1 MATSAAMTMSSQCS
15 GAAGTP
21 AQTKLNLGASGGGQI
36 SPAKQPAATSVIAA
50 PTSTTP
56 TPYASILSAVKP
68 PPTAA
73 DPEEVVI
80 LSSPLSSA
88 SELQVDSPPTLSSAA
103 PEPMDVDSPLIS
115 VVAPSTS
122 T

>member
-1 MATSAAMTMSSQCS
+1 MATSAAMSMTSQCS

-21 AQTKLNLGASGGGQI
+21 AQTKLNLGASSVVQI
-36 SPAKQPAATSVIAA
+36 SPATQPAATSAIAA
-50 PTSTTP
+50 PTSTAP
-56 TPYASILSAVKP
+56 TPHASIFSAVKP
-68 PPTAA
+68 PPTAV

-88 SELQVDSPPTLSSAA
+88 SELQADSPPASSFAA
-103 PEPMDVDSPLIS
+103 PEPMDVDSPLVS